1 MMMLSHYSR
10 FVRVALNP
18 HDVRRHDDGRGCYYD
33 DCTMMWMMM
42 KLQRMPPHEGV
53 VPLDGNNNDVFVKS
67 HAKKKRA
74 FVVVVAVSNQAY
86 TLWHVTVVV
95 NHNNSSS
102 EEQESHNSK
111 PRTSTST
118 STADQQT
125 DHSEIMRTTGDGMM
139 PSTQR
144 R

>member
-1 MMMLSHYSR
+1 MLSHYSR

-53 VPLDGNNNDVFVKS
+53 VPFDGNITVNS
-67 HAKKKRA
+67 HAKKKKRA
-74 FVVVVAVSNQAY
+74 FVGVDVSNQAY
-86 TLWHVTVVV
+86 ALWHVAVVV